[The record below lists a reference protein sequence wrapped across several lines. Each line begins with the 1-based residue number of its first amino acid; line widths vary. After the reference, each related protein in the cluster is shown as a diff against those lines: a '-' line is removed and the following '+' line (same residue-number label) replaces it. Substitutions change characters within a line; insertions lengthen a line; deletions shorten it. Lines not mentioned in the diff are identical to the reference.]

1 MAERERAE
9 SIRLQADI
17 ARVIVQLATGGDGEA
32 ALQPEQR
39 LGAAAEILAALQAP
53 EAAVDQA
60 GGGEVLRMAADVAE
74 IGQAAVELAVEG
86 QALGRGGAAQA
97 GEQAGGEGARGG
109 ERHGDAGDRAHV
121 GRPISRARRPA
132 WPARGRVGCH
142 GGSTGLRAP
151 IGPIFTTKGGL
162 AYVARARGRRERSQW
177 RDRAG
182 FAPASAIRRSFMGIR
197 LVLCCCSVLLFR
209 VDSAR
214 LAAAKRGQ
222 HNGGRRGN
230 QGAAAGASGRTTAR
244 RAGAW
249 RRARVVRESRAQP
262 NQRWLRAQRSNSPGH
277 EAGSLSGVP
286 SAQPWPPVW

>member
-1 MAERERAE
+1 MALPNAEPSLRGRQNSRRER
-9 SIRLQADI
+9 
-17 ARVIVQLATGGDGEA
+17 QLSS
-32 ALQPEQR
+32 
-39 LGAAAEILAALQAP
+39 
-53 EAAVDQA
+53 
-60 GGGEVLRMAADVAE
+60 AADLCRPDPHQCRDRDE
-74 IGQAAVELAVEG
+74 
-86 QALGRGGAAQA
+86 
-97 GEQAGGEGARGG
+97 EQDQVH
-109 ERHGDAGDRAHV
+109 RHQQGLGDRAHV
-121 GRPISRARRPA
+121 GRPVSRARRPA
-132 WPARGRVGCH
+132 WPARGRVRCH

-151 IGPIFTTKGGL
+151 IGPILTTKGGL

-197 LVLCCCSVLLFR
+197 LVLCCCSVLQFR

-230 QGAAAGASGRTTAR
+230 QGAAARASGRTTAR

-249 RRARVVRESRAQP
+249 CRARVVRESRAQP